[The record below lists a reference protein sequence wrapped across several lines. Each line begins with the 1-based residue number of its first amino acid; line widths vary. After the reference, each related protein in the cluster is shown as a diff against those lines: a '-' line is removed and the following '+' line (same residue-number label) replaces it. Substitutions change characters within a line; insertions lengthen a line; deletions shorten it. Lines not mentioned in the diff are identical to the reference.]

1 MRFLLAAINAKY
13 IHSNPAVYSLR
24 AYAERFCP
32 ALSGSPDSSCGAP
45 QAGRAEIE
53 IAEYTINQPFWE
65 ILADLSGKK
74 PDAVGFSCYIWN
86 RGMVFSLVRELAKI
100 LPHVPVWLGGPEVSY
115 DPEETLSALPSAAG
129 VMIGEGEETFR
140 ELMELYADALPSMRK
155 ASGPEE
161 TPVWPL
167 PDQIRGIA
175 CRACPGGRVKRTPER
190 PPVSMDQIPFFYG
203 EQKEIGDFQD
213 RIIYYESSRGCPY
226 RCSYCLSSI
235 DKTVRF
241 RNVELVKQEL
251 SFFLDRKVP
260 QVKFVDRTFN
270 CSHSHAMEI
279 WSYIREHDNGVTNFH
294 FEIAADIMTE
304 EELALLRSLRP
315 GLVQLEI
322 GVQSTNPDTLKEI
335 RRTADWKRLRTI
347 VGKIREG
354 RNIHIHLDLIA
365 GLPFE
370 DMESFQ
376 RSFNDVYSCRPDQLQ
391 QGFLKVLKGSH
402 MHEKAAEYGIAY
414 TDFPPYEVLFT
425 RWISW
430 EEILTLKR
438 VEEMV
443 ELYYNS
449 AQFSHTLPVLE
460 RFFASPFEM
469 YRALA
474 DFYDRRGLFRQ
485 SPSRMYRYQALLE
498 FAMQAAPEQEEVW
511 RQLLTFDL
519 YLREN
524 AKSRPEFAPPFRQ
537 EEAAKEAISRF
548 YREEEKNPRFLAE
561 YVREGYDSRQM
572 ARMTHVECFRFPVWE
587 AEWGERE
594 AAEEHAGEYG
604 SGKLSEPEERNR
616 KADGAAGYFVLF
628 DYRNRNPLNR
638 EARTMLLPL

>member
-1 MRFLLAAINAKY
+1 MRFLLAAVNAKY

-24 AYAERFCP
+24 AYAERFCAVP
-32 ALSGSPDSSCGAP
+32 STGSVSSGGAA
-45 QAGRAEIE
+45 QADIE

-65 ILADLSGKK
+65 ILADLYGKK

-86 RGMVFSLVRELAKI
+86 REIVFGLIRELSKV
-100 LPHVPVWLGGPEVSY
+100 LPHVPIWLGGPEVSY

-140 ELMELYADALPSMRK
+140 ELVDLYASALLSVPEFSAEPAGISVK
-155 ASGPEE
+155 APDSSEE
-161 TPVWPL
+161 TPAWPL

-175 CRACPGGRVKRTPER
+175 YRTRPGGMVKRTPER
-190 PPVSMDQIPFFYG
+190 QAVPLDEIPFFY
-203 EQKEIGDFQD
+203 EERKEITDFQD

-241 RNVELVKQEL
+241 RNVELVKKEL
-251 SFFLDRKVP
+251 QFFLDEKVP

-294 FEIAADIMTE
+294 FEIAADILTE

-335 RRTADWKRLRTI
+335 RRTADWERLKKI
-347 VGKIREG
+347 VERVREG

-365 GLPFE
+365 GLPLE

-391 QGFLKVLKGSH
+391 LGFLKVLKGSH

-425 RWISW
+425 RWISYAD
-430 EEILTLKR
+430 ILTLKR

-449 AQFSHTLPVLE
+449 AQFTHTLPVLE
-460 RFFASPFEM
+460 RCFSSPFEM
-469 YRALA
+469 YRELE

-498 FAMQAAPEQEEVW
+498 FALQAAPEKEELW
-511 RQLLTFDL
+511 RQLLTLDL

-524 AKSRPEFAPPFRQ
+524 AKSRPDFAPPFRQ
-537 EEAAKEAISRF
+537 KEEAKEKISRF

-561 YVREGYDSRQM
+561 YVQDGYDSRQM
-572 ARMTHVECFRFPVWE
+572 ARMTHVECFGLPVWE
-587 AEWGERE
+587 E
-594 AAEEHAGEYG
+594 
-604 SGKLSEPEERNR
+604 SGKIREEAGN
-616 KADGAAGYFVLF
+616 DGASRYFVLF

-638 EARTMLLPL
+638 EAKLVILSL

>member
-1 MRFLLAAINAKY
+1 MLYLSALTKILRKDELPMRFLLAAVNAKY

-24 AYAERFCP
+24 AYAERFCAVP
-32 ALSGSPDSSCGAP
+32 STGSVSSGGAA
-45 QAGRAEIE
+45 QADIE

-65 ILADLSGKK
+65 ILADLYGKK

-86 RGMVFSLVRELAKI
+86 RGMVFDLIRELSKV

-140 ELMELYADALPSMRK
+140 ELMKLYADELPSSFGTSSE
-155 ASGPEE
+155 APDSPEE
-161 TPVWPL
+161 TPAWPL

-175 CRACPGGRVKRTPER
+175 YRTRPGGVVRRTPGRQAVPLDE
-190 PPVSMDQIPFFYG
+190 IPFFYG
-203 EQKEIGDFQD
+203 EQNEINDFQD

-226 RCSYCLSSI
+226 QCSYCLSSI

-241 RNVELVKQEL
+241 RNVELVKKEL
-251 SFFLDRKVP
+251 QFFLDKKVP

-270 CSHSHAMEI
+270 CSHAHAMEI

-294 FEIAADIMTE
+294 FEIAADILTE

-322 GVQSTNPDTLKEI
+322 GVQSTNQDTLKEI
-335 RRTADWKRLRTI
+335 RRAADWERLKEI

-365 GLPFE
+365 GLPLE

-376 RSFNDVYSCRPDQLQ
+376 HSFNDVYSCRPDQLQ
-391 QGFLKVLKGSH
+391 LGFLKVLKGSH
-402 MHEKAAEYGIAY
+402 MYEKAEEYGVMY
-414 TDFPPYEVLFT
+414 TDFPPYEVLCT
-425 RWISW
+425 RWISYAD
-430 EEILTLKR
+430 ILTLKR

-449 AQFSHTLPVLE
+449 AQFTHTLPVLE
-460 RFFASPFEM
+460 SCFLSPFGM

-474 DFYDRRGLFRQ
+474 DFYDSRGLFRQ

-498 FAMQAAPEQEEVW
+498 FALQAAPEREEVW
-511 RQLLTFDL
+511 RQLLTLDL

-524 AKSRPEFAPPFRQ
+524 AKSRPDFAPPFRQ
-537 EEAAKEAISRF
+537 EEEVKEKISRF

-561 YVREGYDSRQM
+561 YVQAGYDSRQM
-572 ARMTHVECFRFPVWE
+572 ARMTHVECFSLPVWE
-587 AEWGERE
+587 AGMG
-594 AAEEHAGEYG
+594 AAKE
-604 SGKLSEPEERNR
+604 K
-616 KADGAAGYFVLF
+616 DGAARYFVLF

-638 EARTMLLPL
+638 EARAVLLPL